1 MRLHRTV
8 NLTLDVREGDAL
20 MAFIRS
26 VVLAA
31 LVGSAFA
38 PVAMAAES
46 QNEFLA
52 HLVGHLYRTGETFA
66 CFSRRYDDAYLEAHP
81 QQDVV
86 FAKALV
92 AAYFRPSASNPKDG
106 AYSYQ
111 VSLGFTFRGRS
122 DVLTSVAE
130 CGEGKTKDSLRD
142 GAVCAGPVG
151 SDGDM
156 HLGLDGRSLL
166 MTIPN
171 GSDLWAPGPVEQ
183 RHDTVKNPFGV
194 DDKIF
199 RLDRTNLSQCE
210 DMAFDRQ
217 KPLRAHEP

>member
-1 MRLHRTV
+1 
-8 NLTLDVREGDAL
+8 

-26 VVLAA
+26 VILAA
-31 LVGSAFA
+31 LTAGAFA
-38 PVAMAAES
+38 SPGLAAES
-46 QNEFLA
+46 SNEFLA
-52 HLVGHLYRTGETFA
+52 HLMGHLYRTGETFA
-66 CFSRRYDDAYLEAHP
+66 CFSRRYDDAYLAAHP
-81 QQDVV
+81 RQNVV

-92 AAYFRPSASNPKDG
+92 AAYFRTSAVNPKNG
-106 AYSYQ
+106 AYDYQ

-130 CGEGKTKDSLRD
+130 CGEGKIKDSLRD

-151 SDGDM
+151 SDGEM
-156 HLGLDGRSLL
+156 HLGLDGRGLL
-166 MTIPN
+166 MSIPN
-171 GSDLWAPGPVEQ
+171 GSDLWAPGPVEK
-183 RHDTVKNPFGV
+183 RHDTVKNPFGA

-199 RLDRTNLSQCE
+199 RLDRTNLSECE